1 MPFSQLTPQ
10 WVFSFICC
18 GAYIIFPPP
27 ISAFFSAAPLLAAVL
42 LCSAAPQLPQ
52 KLFAHIKFVTRVPK
66 VAVFEDLG
74 GKAGPIATIRLFA
87 FLFRCVGKFMLA
99 WFIVRQQAK
108 HFGELLPP
116 VNRSCRWAGSTAPS
130 QWVSGRLQRGII
142 LVIYPGAWPHNCNCS
157 FRYLELQSAAFKHS

>member
-27 ISAFFSAAPLLAAVL
+27 ISAFSASVL

-74 GKAGPIATIRLFA
+74 GKAGPIAILSAIPSLCISISVR
-87 FLFRCVGKFMLA
+87 RKIYVG
-99 WFIVRQQAK
+99 
-108 HFGELLPP
+108 
-116 VNRSCRWAGSTAPS
+116 
-130 QWVSGRLQRGII
+130 
-142 LVIYPGAWPHNCNCS
+142 LVYC
-157 FRYLELQSAAFKHS
+157 SAASETLWRIAATSKSKLEMGWQCCSLPVSEWASSARNNLGNLPRSLAS

>member
-74 GKAGPIATIRLFA
+74 GKAGPIAILSAIPSLCISISVR
-87 FLFRCVGKFMLA
+87 RKIYVG
-99 WFIVRQQAK
+99 
-108 HFGELLPP
+108 
-116 VNRSCRWAGSTAPS
+116 
-130 QWVSGRLQRGII
+130 
-142 LVIYPGAWPHNCNCS
+142 LVYC
-157 FRYLELQSAAFKHS
+157 SAASETLWRIAATSKSKLEMGWQCCSLPVSEWASSARNNLGNLPRSLAS

>member
-74 GKAGPIATIRLFA
+74 GKAGPIAILSAIPSLCISISVR
-87 FLFRCVGKFMLA
+87 RKIYVG
-99 WFIVRQQAK
+99 
-108 HFGELLPP
+108 
-116 VNRSCRWAGSTAPS
+116 
-130 QWVSGRLQRGII
+130 
-142 LVIYPGAWPHNCNCS
+142 LVYC
-157 FRYLELQSAAFKHS
+157 SAASETLWRIAATSKSKLEMGWQYCPLPVREWASSARNNLGNLPRSLAS